1 MFKHRHE
8 VGFRDLD
15 QEAIR
20 TSLDRGTPRGAGE
33 ERILAEHVAGCQGAY
48 PAVIAIIDLDV
59 DVEHALDNDEERAAR
74 LALAHDGRA
83 GGGAPGGGGGGPG
96 PVAASA
102 RRSSSA
108 RWRNSSLRMSRVSSC
123 VRRSSMPWGIGAW
136 NRSSF
141 WCVGASPA

>member
-33 ERILAEHVAGCQGAY
+33 ERVLAEHVAGCQGAY
-48 PAVIAIIDLDV
+48 PAVIAVIYLDV

-74 LALAHDGRA
+74 LALAHDGCAGGHAPAA
-83 GGGAPGGGGGGPG
+83 GGGRPG
-96 PVAASA
+96 PTHEIS
-102 RRSSSA
+102 RRS
-108 RWRNSSLRMSRVSSC
+108 
-123 VRRSSMPWGIGAW
+123 AW
-136 NRSSF
+136 
-141 WCVGASPA
+141 P